1 MLRSSAGETFLEGL
15 WDQGFQQI
23 GSDEQLEM
31 SDLRLK
37 GCHTPP

>member
-1 MLRSSAGETFLEGL
+1 MLRSSAGESFSGGL
-15 WDQGFQQI
+15 WDQDSQQI

-37 GCHTPP
+37 GCHTP